1 MKCCSCHQIEFF
13 CHIERTTSRKK
24 TRIKSRTFAY
34 CSCLLPTDIFKI
46 SPIFEPYPSIVSKK
60 QIRISE
66 PQEIKNRMPEF
77 LNKNVSLV
85 LKDNTVIFGT
95 LREAKN
101 GKVALSNMR
110 GRKMTF
116 LMDDISEIYT
126 DLDS

>member
-1 MKCCSCHQIEFF
+1 M
-13 CHIERTTSRKK
+13 
-24 TRIKSRTFAY
+24 
-34 CSCLLPTDIFKI
+34 
-46 SPIFEPYPSIVSKK
+46 SKK